1 MIKYIYL
8 NVLYWVNILEFEKLF
23 WENLFKVFLNEFKFL
38 KEKKIIYIKNNILY
52 SKKSDLETLIYF
64 NIFFLKH
71 FSKSVLNNYN
81 KKELNYF
88 FLDSWELIDK

>member
-8 NVLYWVNILEFEKLF
+8 NILYWVNILEFEKLF

-38 KEKKIIYIKNNILY
+38 KENNIIYIKNNILY
-52 SKKSDLETLIYF
+52 SKKSDLDTLIYF
-64 NIFFLKH
+64 NIFFLKN
-71 FSKSVLNNYN
+71 FGKVLLNNYN
-81 KKELNYF
+81 KNELNYF